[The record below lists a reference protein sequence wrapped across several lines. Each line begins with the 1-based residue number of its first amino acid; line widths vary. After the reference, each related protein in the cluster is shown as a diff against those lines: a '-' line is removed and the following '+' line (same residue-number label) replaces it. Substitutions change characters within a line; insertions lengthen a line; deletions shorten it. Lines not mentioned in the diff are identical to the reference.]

1 MLPERHSSPRR
12 RMYAG
17 SRIVCE
23 ETSPD
28 RMHTSFTTGKLFDH
42 ALPVIY
48 APLSNHDVVQQT
60 PGQSTSLF
68 KKRMTTLARSR
79 FPPCGRI
86 TFQIRYVTKWTISPK
101 ASAFDG
107 GGGGGG
113 RWYENGQGRC
123 QIPQGGFCAKIG
135 YTQRQGRRQGRVDP
149 KSSEKHCSFG
159 ATYPSSAIVQ
169 YSKQ

>member
-113 RWYENGQGRC
+113 SGMKTGKAAVKS
-123 QIPQGGFCAKIG
+123 P
-135 YTQRQGRRQGRVDP
+135 RVVSAP
-149 KSSEKHCSFG
+149 KSDTRNDREEGKVELIRSHRKNIV
-159 ATYPSSAIVQ
+159 PSVLLIPPPR
-169 YSKQ
+169 